1 VIKAGLW
8 SHTTTPALRG
18 GRRLIAANRSK
29 LAIAAYHLADD
40 LLEIPR
46 TILDIDP
53 DYRLFLRHHRPRL
66 TDTVIHAMAPQ

>member
-1 VIKAGLW
+1 
-8 SHTTTPALRG
+8 
-18 GRRLIAANRSK
+18 LIAANRSK